1 MLLTV
6 GVRQWEVRTWV
17 AYIRD
22 INNVIYG
29 RFPFMLPPRRRYR
42 EMVMLME
49 RLATSQCSNED
60 RTDAA

>member
-29 RFPFMLPPRRRYR
+29 RFPFMLPR
-42 EMVMLME
+42 EMVMLMD
-49 RLATSQCSNED
+49 RLATSQ
-60 RTDAA
+60 

>member
-49 RLATSQCSNED
+49 RLATSQ
-60 RTDAA
+60 